1 MSAELKNNKFLSYF
15 LILISLFIV
24 ILFTSN
30 QVMNVQENND
40 RFQELEKEISDVR
53 EQQEELQKIKQDITQ
68 SGAVTQRYL
77 SDFTENEMLD
87 YLYTYQETSNN
98 AQWNLQITSISLT
111 QASENDFGF
120 LEKEVTIDAIVSDQQ
135 VMKDFLNYLVAED
148 AKYRFF
154 ISNFNFPNDG
164 REGGYNISVPLKIFY
179 R

>member
-15 LILISLFIV
+15 LILISLFII
-24 ILFTSN
+24 ILFTSS
-30 QVMNVQENND
+30 QIMKVQENND
-40 RFQELEKEISDVR
+40 RFNQLDKEITDVR
-53 EQQEELQKIKQDITQ
+53 EQQEELQKIKQQITQ

-98 AQWNLQITSISLT
+98 AQWNIQITSISLT
-111 QASENDFGF
+111 QAQENDFGF
-120 LEKEVTIDAIVSDQQ
+120 LEKEVNVEAIVSDEQ

-154 ISNFNFPNDG
+154 ISDFNFPNDG
-164 REGGYNISVPLKIFY
+164 REGGYNISIPLKIFY

>member
-30 QVMNVQENND
+30 QVMYVQENND

-98 AQWNLQITSISLT
+98 AQWNLQITSIGLT

-135 VMKDFLNYLVAED
+135 VMKDFLNYLVAQD

-154 ISNFNFPNDG
+154 IQDFNYPNDG